1 MSSEGGSTYRYAAI
15 KGQMQRVANDHDRQ
29 VKTAWVDRVLD
40 VLDSDKLIAR
50 AASGVAA
57 DESLIVDCNVA
68 PLVWDDPRIVYRRR
82 QLEGSG
88 VAVELNEHEHEIAG
102 KTFRRSRILV
112 SFGS

>member
-1 MSSEGGSTYRYAAI
+1 MSSKGGSPHRYAAI

-50 AASGVAA
+50 AASGAAA
-57 DESLIVDCNVA
+57 DNTLIVDCNVA
-68 PLVWDDPRIVYRRR
+68 PLVWDDPRIAYRRR
-82 QLEGSG
+82 QLEGNG
-88 VAVELNEHEHEIAG
+88 IAVELDEHKHEIAG
-102 KTFRRSRILV
+102 KTFKRSRILV